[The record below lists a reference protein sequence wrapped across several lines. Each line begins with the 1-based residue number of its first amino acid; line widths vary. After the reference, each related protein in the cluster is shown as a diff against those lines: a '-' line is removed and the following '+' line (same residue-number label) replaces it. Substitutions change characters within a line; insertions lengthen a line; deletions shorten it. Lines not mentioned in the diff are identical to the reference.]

1 MSEFSNNPPRTADDS
16 GTPSTAQHHEP
27 APCDISLAAQLEGFL
42 LSEHGW
48 VSSDIICQRFG
59 IADARALRRCGDRPG
74 LCSLFAI
81 SGDKGFK
88 HVAHATDGEWD
99 RFAERIRQHGIGE
112 LVRVKA
118 LRDARLRLTRCVP
131 PVVIEKATGQ
141 CLLSV
146 T

>member
-1 MSEFSNNPPRTADDS
+1 MSGAEISAPPVGATERAKAAAT
-16 GTPSTAQHHEP
+16 GN
-27 APCDISLAAQLEGFL
+27 ISAEMEAFL
-42 LSEHGW
+42 LLARCWVTSEELRQ
-48 VSSDIICQRFG
+48 VFG
-59 IADARALRRCGDRPG
+59 IADGRALRRCGDKPG

-88 HVAHATDGEWD
+88 HVACATPQEWE
-99 RFAERIRQHGIGE
+99 RFADRIRQHGIGE

-131 PVVIEKATGQ
+131 RGVIEKATGQ
-141 CLLSV
+141 ALLPAV